1 MMPIDMFT
9 GMLGRFGTHF
19 ETAATT
25 VALFFMFSPAVQIF
39 EVYRSKGNALV
50 NMSPFNLIS
59 MYANCAMWLI
69 YGLLYPV
76 PPAVLC
82 NAIGLVAC
90 VAYLCV
96 CWFYAMRKHEV
107 HGWHLWCVDGSWSL
121 SAAAGTAAAL
131 MFSGACYAY
140 AAVSPAQAEHVGYLA
155 MGVNVVMYGAPLS
168 GVGRVIADKSSAT
181 LPPMQCALGFLCSS
195 LWLCVGLNNRNVP
208 TIIPNALG
216 VPLAA
221 LQLLL
226 LAWFPRKAAK
236 LPDEAKPTSE
246 KLASASANPTST
258 AKDKD
263 SNAGTELKQR
273 RGRASSPAARDGSKT
288 QEKS

>member
-1 MMPIDMFT
+1 MSIDMFT
-9 GMLGRFGTHF
+9 GMLGGFGSHF
-19 ETAATT
+19 ETAANT
-25 VALFFMFSPAVQIF
+25 VALVFMLSPAVQIF
-39 EVYRSKGNALV
+39 EVYRSKGNALTST
-50 NMSPFNLIS
+50 SPFNLIS

-76 PPAVLC
+76 PPAVPC

-90 VAYLCV
+90 CAYLSI
-96 CWFYAMRKHEV
+96 CWFYAVRKHEV
-107 HGWHLWCVDGSWSL
+107 HGWHLWCADGSWSI
-121 SAAAGTAAAL
+121 SAATGTTAAL
-131 MFSGACYAY
+131 IFSGACYVY
-140 AAVSPAQAEHVGYLA
+140 AAGSPAQAEHVGYLA
-155 MGVNVVMYGAPLS
+155 MVVNVVMYGAPLS

-181 LPPMQCALGFLCSS
+181 LPPVQCALGFLCSS

-208 TIIPNALG
+208 TVIPNALG

-226 LAWFPRKAAK
+226 IAWFPRTATK
-236 LPDEAKPTSE
+236 LPEVAQPLTE
-246 KLASASANPTST
+246 KLASASADPTST